1 MAAHLNSPLKETQN
15 DFDPNVQAPISYE
28 VRGETWRTSR
38 VVGGNLLG
46 RARPSF
52 QNKNN
57 CPPNIQDSSYPE
69 EPTPENFSVTEEYIP
84 ESDSLDRNRDL
95 DLWWDS
101 YLTTMINR
109 NLQESQEH
117 SVTFQRHI
125 LPRPLWQQ
133 HDETNSNGDPMD
145 QINSESSVSSTHT
158 VYRSPT
164 IVDRLA
170 QQDTGLGYEKYLK
183 ESRSQIHN
191 KEQETPYND
200 ERPNH
205 GLRRNGDPAR
215 INARMHPTLEQCD
228 ESEIACSRGQFGV
241 NQRRVNQER

>member
-125 LPRPLWQQ
+125 PPRPLWQQ
-133 HDETNSNGDPMD
+133 HDETNSNGDPTD
-145 QINSESSVSSTHT
+145 QINTQA
-158 VYRSPT
+158 VYQSPT
-164 IVDRLA
+164 IRERLA
-170 QQDTGLGYEKYLK
+170 QQDTGLGYATAIQ
-183 ESRSQIHN
+183 ESRSQKIN
-191 KEQETPYND
+191 KEPETPYND
-200 ERPNH
+200 ERPNRAE
-205 GLRRNGDPAR
+205 LRRK
-215 INARMHPTLEQCD
+215 
-228 ESEIACSRGQFGV
+228 
-241 NQRRVNQER
+241 